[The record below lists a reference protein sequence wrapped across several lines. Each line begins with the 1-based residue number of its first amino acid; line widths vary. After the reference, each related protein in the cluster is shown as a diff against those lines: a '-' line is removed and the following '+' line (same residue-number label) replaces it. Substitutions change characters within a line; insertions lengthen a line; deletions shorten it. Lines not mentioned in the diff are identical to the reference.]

1 MSLLSSLTAD
11 LAMSTMEVIFMERLI
26 LILRVKSRSFYS
38 LIKMSSTIWKI
49 EPNLF
54 FIVSFHKNEDHNSV
68 ENYVKLTESRIL
80 IDIHYSSTQKF
91 TYLKEATV
99 NFKRSIVTF
108 VETMFKWKTVNSN
121 LKSKIVWKCTKIVLN
136 YLIVNSNFILQ
147 SVAI

>member
-1 MSLLSSLTAD
+1 
-11 LAMSTMEVIFMERLI
+11 
-26 LILRVKSRSFYS
+26 
-38 LIKMSSTIWKI
+38 
-49 EPNLF
+49 
-54 FIVSFHKNEDHNSV
+54 V

-121 LKSKIVWKCTKIVLN
+121 LKSKIV
-136 YLIVNSNFILQ
+136 
-147 SVAI
+147 